1 MGDTIGQSEDMPWKV
16 SSVMEQRYELIREF
30 RSGEL
35 SVSELAE
42 RYGMSR
48 KTVYKWLSR
57 YDEAGLEGLQDRSS
71 RPHTQWR
78 RTSEEIEEAV
88 VELRQRYPSWGP
100 DKLKRWLER
109 HRPQLDWPARSTI
122 GLILE
127 RANLSRRR
135 RIRRHATPTTERI
148 GEVRHPNQVWGIDFK
163 GHFLCGDGSRCDPL
177 TISDLASRY
186 LLLCQVMDATNTA
199 AVQQEMTRVFRQ
211 FGLPERIRS
220 DNGSPF
226 GSTGVG
232 GLTRLSVWWIKLGI
246 IPERIE
252 AGKPQQNGSHERMHR
267 TMKQDTA
274 QPPAATLAG
283 QQRRFDDFQRMFNEE
298 RSHQALDGAT
308 PADRYG
314 PSPREFP
321 ERIEPWEYPGHLEL
335 RRADERGKIRWKQCR
350 CRLGG
355 ALSGEVVGLEPVEGD
370 FVKVWFGPVLLGVLD
385 EHSARSNPRASKA
398 NSQWAPLQS
407 PSGLLARRPLTEDDG
422 GEPQSFVT

>member
-1 MGDTIGQSEDMPWKV
+1 MGNTIGQSEDMPWKV

-30 RSGEL
+30 RNGE
-35 SVSELAE
+35 SSISELAE
-42 RYGMSR
+42 RYGLSR
-48 KTVYKWLSR
+48 KTIYKWLGR

-78 RTSEEIEEAV
+78 RTSEEVEEAV

-109 HRPQLDWPARSTI
+109 YRPQLDWPARSTI

-127 RANLSRRR
+127 RANLSQRR
-135 RIRRHATPTTERI
+135 RIRRHATPTTARL
-148 GEVRHPNQVWGIDFK
+148 GEVTHPNQVWGVDFK
-163 GHFLCGDGSRCDPL
+163 GYFYCGDGSRCDPL
-177 TISDLASRY
+177 TISDLSSRY
-186 LLLCQVMDATNTA
+186 LLLCQVMEATNTE
-199 AVQQEMTRVFRQ
+199 AVQQAMTRVFRQ

-252 AGKPQQNGSHERMHR
+252 PGKPQQNGSHERMHR
-267 TMKQDTA
+267 TLEQDTA
-274 QPPAATLAG
+274 RPPAATAVK
-283 QQRRFDDFQRMFNEE
+283 QQRRFDDFQKTFNEE
-298 RSHQALDGAT
+298 RPHQALDGAT
-308 PADRYG
+308 PADRYR

-321 ERIEPWEYPGHLEL
+321 ERIEPWEYPSHMEL

-350 CRLGG
+350 CRLSS
-355 ALSGEVVGLEPVEGD
+355 ALSGEVVGLEPVEDD
-370 FVKVWFGPVLLGVLD
+370 FVRVWFGPVLLGVLD
-385 EHSARSNPRASKA
+385 EHTARTNPRGRKA
-398 NSQWAPLQS
+398 DSQWAPLQS

-422 GEPQSFVT
+422 AEP